1 MNALLNQAKTGST
14 VDQTKEP
21 ERKAFEIIPAGP
33 TPARFVGYVE
43 VGKHAQE
50 YEGKAKADALEVIL
64 TFELNGKKHHIEY
77 EKDGETISRTNI
89 KRETMPAYTTSKA
102 GFKKLF
108 NAMRAE
114 REDITHMAQMLN
126 EPFLITVVHNADKD
140 DPKKVYANIKD
151 DNGWRV
157 GPPLYN
163 AQPDPL
169 EEPIMKVLP
178 VAEAT
183 VPLQL
188 LLWDNPT
195 KEQWDSIF
203 IDGTRTV
210 KKDGKDVE
218 VSKNWVQERCL
229 AAKDYE
235 SSALADM
242 LSGADGAIADVI
254 EQVAKEKAAEP
265 EKKAVAK
272 TENTKVAEAVKEKEP
287 DGSADDILAALG
299 LNS

>member
-1 MNALLNQAKTGST
+1 MNSLLNQAKTGST

-50 YEGKAKADALEVIL
+50 YDGKAKADALEVIL

-108 NAMRAE
+108 NTMRAE
-114 REDITHMAQMLN
+114 RENITHMAQMLN

-210 KKDGKDVE
+210 KKDGKEVE
-218 VSKNWVQERCL
+218 VSKNWMQERCL

-265 EKKAVAK
+265 EKKESAK
-272 TENTKVAEAVKEKEP
+272 AEEKKPDPVKEKEP

>member
-1 MNALLNQAKTGST
+1 MNALLNQAKTGTT

-33 TPARFVGYVE
+33 TPARFIGYVE

-50 YEGKAKADALEVIL
+50 FDGKAKSDALEAIL
-64 TFELNGKKHHIEY
+64 TFELNGKKHQIEY
-77 EKDGETISRTNI
+77 EKDGETHHTTNI
-89 KRETMPAYTTSKA
+89 KRENLAVYTTAKA

-114 REDITHMAQMLN
+114 REEITHMAQMLN
-126 EPFLITVVHNADKD
+126 EPFLIHVVHNADKT
-140 DPKKVYANIKD
+140 DPTKIYANIKD

-157 GPPLYN
+157 GPPVYT
-163 AQPDPL
+163 PDPL
-169 EEPIMKVLP
+169 EPSITKILP
-178 VAEAT
+178 VPEAT
-183 VPLQL
+183 KPLML

-210 KKDGKDVE
+210 KKDGKETE
-218 VSKNWVQERCL
+218 VSKNWIQERCL

-235 SSALADM
+235 TSALADM
-242 LSGADGAIADVI
+242 LTGADDAINDVI
-254 EQVAKEKAAEP
+254 DEVAKERAVEPIKEAVKEPVAEKPAEP
-265 EKKAVAK
+265 
-272 TENTKVAEAVKEKEP
+272 VKEKEP

-299 LNS
+299 LDV

>member
-43 VGKHAQE
+43 VGKHPQE
-50 YEGKAKADALEVIL
+50 FDGKAKADALEVIL

-77 EKDGETISRTNI
+77 EKDGETIKRTNI
-89 KRETMPAYTTSKA
+89 KRETMPAYTASKA

-108 NAMRAE
+108 NSMRAE
-114 REDITHMAQMLN
+114 REEITHMAQMLN
-126 EPFLITVVHNADKD
+126 EPFLITVVHNADKT
-140 DPKKVYANIKD
+140 DPTKVYANIKD

-157 GPPLYN
+157 GPPIYT
-163 AQPDPL
+163 PDPL
-169 EEPIMKVLP
+169 EPGITKILP

-203 IDGTRTV
+203 IDGIRTV
-210 KKDGKDVE
+210 KKDGKEVE

-242 LSGADGAIADVI
+242 LSGADSAIADVI
-254 EQVAKEKAAEP
+254 EQVAKEKVAEP
-265 EKKAVAK
+265 EKKEAAK
-272 TENTKVAEAVKEKEP
+272 SEEKKPDPVKEKEP